1 MKKKGLLVVVAL
13 LALASLMA
21 TMAFSTAM
29 VPNNVRTAIV
39 PTDEALV
46 SIVEN
51 PNFTDFASIADDG
64 KMYIDFTKAGTS
76 GFQPG
81 STYVFNDLFYI
92 KNNITKP
99 IKVGLRFDS
108 LYKGQTGNHPKG
120 LHVIETSKRVEEYS
134 GTDYLNALV
143 HFNGNTFTGGYYE
156 GRVITLQPGEQ
167 IGLDWTFKNS
177 YALDKNNQNCTLQVH
192 ARVDGR

>member
-1 MKKKGLLVVVAL
+1 MRKKGLLVVVAL

-29 VPNNVRTAIV
+29 VPNNVKTAIV

-51 PNFTDFASIADDG
+51 PDFTDFASIADDG

-81 STYVFNDLFYI
+81 STYEFNNLFYI
-92 KNNITKP
+92 KNNIDKP
-99 IKVGLRFDS
+99 IKIGLRFDS
-108 LYKGQTGNHPKG
+108 LYKGQIGNHPKG
-120 LHVIETSKRVEEYS
+120 LHVIQTSKKVEEYE
-134 GTDYLNALV
+134 GEDYPYALV
-143 HFNGNTFTGGYYE
+143 HFNGNTFTGGVYE
-156 GRVITLQPGEQ
+156 GRVITLDPGEQ
-167 IGLDWTFKNS
+167 IGLNWIFKNT
-177 YALDKNNQNCTLQVH
+177 YALDETKQNCTLQVH
-192 ARVDGR
+192 AEAIR